1 MNRILALLLSVTSII
16 ATAQERCGTEAHTKS
31 ITDNNPSYALARTN
45 VNAQLFSWVFFIHQI
60 YSTQNNSYG
69 QNMMYGNNFSIK
81 HTP

>member
-31 ITDNNPSYALARTN
+31 ITDNNPSYALARTK

-60 YSTQNNSYG
+60 YSTKNNSYG
-69 QNMMYGNNFSIK
+69 
-81 HTP
+81 